1 MNVNG
6 KPLSF
11 ISEKPEY
18 ELLLKSLPT
27 VNGASVTMPEARIS
41 NNSDSIIWS
50 VNGNK
55 DYAPGTTANI
65 TSDDTEVVAF
75 LSSTA
80 INTSSDV
87 KVSVKD
93 GSYANLVY
101 GNFNEVDYI
110 VSVPSSEKNA
120 PTNSG
125 LKNVVVKMTGAN
137 AADFWIEGST
147 NNVLTLDTINYGSS
161 RNFTVITKKNGTDYL
176 DADTYHATIVITGTD
191 VLGRSITDSIQL
203 KQVVLKNTPTLSALS
218 ASALTY
224 GQTLSQSTVTGTATP
239 ATNTAALAAPVAG
252 TYAFTD
258 ATLIPDV
265 ATEEYEVTF
274 TPTDAK
280 NYNIATGFTSV
291 SVTPVDMSKVTL
303 APITD
308 QPYTSNFVTPT
319 LSLTY
324 KGMPLVEYED
334 YQVVYGNNVELSTP
348 NSPATVSIIGM
359 GNYKGTLKSTFKIV
373 NSDLLYFVSIPQV
386 SGITSNPVAGTYY
399 EYKGETFTF
408 SLTLGKTY
416 SKSAPVVKDTEG
428 NVYKADANGI
438 YSIKIDHSVILSID
452 GVTSNTT
459 GIESLNGMKIWAVG
473 HVLHIYTTKASPVL
487 VVSMNGRMIV
497 SDKLTVGD
505 NSFNIDVEGT
515 YIVKLGSQVVK
526 IYVR

>member
-1 MNVNG
+1 MKTLTIKLTGENADMFWLT
-6 KPLSF
+6 P
-11 ISEKPEY
+11 
-18 ELLLKSLPT
+18 
-27 VNGASVTMPEARIS
+27 SV
-41 NNSDSIIWS
+41 
-50 VNGNK
+50 G
-55 DYAPGTTANI
+55 APGTTVSESNI
-65 TSDDTEVVAF
+65 TIG
-75 LSSTA
+75 SSKDFTV
-80 INTSSDV
+80 TT
-87 KVSVKD
+87 KKD
-93 GSYANLVY
+93 GS
-101 GNFNEVDYI
+101 
-110 VSVPSSEKNA
+110 
-120 PTNSG
+120 T
-125 LKNVVVKMTGAN
+125 
-137 AADFWIEGST
+137 
-147 NNVLTLDTINYGSS
+147 
-161 RNFTVITKKNGTDYL
+161 YL
-176 DADTYHATIVITGTD
+176 EAGTYHATVVITGTD
-191 VLGRSITDSIQL
+191 ALGNTITDSVQI

-224 GQTLSQSTVTGTATP
+224 GQTLSESTVTGTATP

-334 YQVVYGNNVELSTP
+334 YQVVYGNNVELSTT